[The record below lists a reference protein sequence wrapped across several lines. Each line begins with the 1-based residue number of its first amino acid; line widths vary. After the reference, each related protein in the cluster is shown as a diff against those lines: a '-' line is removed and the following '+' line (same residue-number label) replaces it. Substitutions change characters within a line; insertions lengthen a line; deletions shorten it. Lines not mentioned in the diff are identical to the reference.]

1 MQGDEAGPSKNAGV
15 AGVDNTARRQF
26 DLEQFREQA
35 AKRELEESELDG
47 LTPYEVKQL
56 KRRRVFLTQKMH
68 KLHAWMDSAVKNWGP
83 RFQVEIRS
91 IRVSLSSGTSCKGET
106 TNSI

>member
-1 MQGDEAGPSKNAGV
+1 M

-56 KRRRVFLTQKMH
+56 KRRSTC
-68 KLHAWMDSAVKNWGP
+68 P
-83 RFQVEIRS
+83 
-91 IRVSLSSGTSCKGET
+91 
-106 TNSI
+106 

>member
-1 MQGDEAGPSKNAGV
+1 MGQPDVVRIKHPNLQGDEAGPSRKAAV

-56 KRRRVFLTQKMH
+56 KRRRTILHLYSGALEKLQK
-68 KLHAWMDSAVKNWGP
+68 LRNQGS
-83 RFQVEIRS
+83 
-91 IRVSLSSGTSCKGET
+91 
-106 TNSI
+106 

>member
-1 MQGDEAGPSKNAGV
+1 MIACPLHAVLQGDEAGPSKKAAV

-56 KRRRVFLTQKMH
+56 KRRRT
-68 KLHAWMDSAVKNWGP
+68 
-83 RFQVEIRS
+83 RYIRS
-91 IRVSLSSGTSCKGET
+91 CKVRLQGF
-106 TNSI
+106 SKYMY